1 MRSYVDVGL
10 ASSEFLGTCDGKIIS
25 LLVVKFVTSSSQ
37 NLPSRLIVGILFLTM
52 FFSFHM
58 LRPSPTYHATAM
70 KCQNA
75 VQGDHSNIA
84 YTVF

>member
-10 ASSEFLGTCDGKIIS
+10 ASSEFLGTRDRKIIS
-25 LLVVKFVTSSSQ
+25 LLVLKFVTSSQ
-37 NLPSRLIVGILFLTM
+37 NLPSRLIVGILCLTM

-75 VQGDHSNIA
+75 IQGDRSNIA